1 MSILVNGANGQLG
14 FDVVREL
21 KRRGRPVVGLDHS
34 AMDVTDRESVNA
46 AFDRYRPE
54 TVIHCAAW
62 TNVDQA
68 EEADR
73 RQRVYAVNAAGAQN
87 VAEAC
92 ERCESKMIYLSS
104 DYVFNGQGTQP
115 WRPEDEP
122 GDALN
127 VYGQTKREGEM
138 YVAQTLKRFYIVR
151 ASWVFGIHGRN
162 FVQTILRLA
171 EQHSSLRVVND
182 QYGRPTYTWDLAK
195 LLADMADTER
205 YGIYHATNEGE
216 TVSWADF
223 ARAILAMAGK
233 NTQVIP
239 VTTEEYGVAKAARPQ
254 NSRLDTSKL
263 AASGFSLLPDWK
275 DALKRYLRALDGVN
289 AETSGETAL

>member
-1 MSILVNGANGQLG
+1 
-14 FDVVREL
+14 
-21 KRRGRPVVGLDHS
+21 
-34 AMDVTDRESVNA
+34 MDVTDRESVNA

-87 VAEAC
+87 VAVAC
-92 ERCESKMIYLSS
+92 ERCGSKMIYLSS

-115 WRPEDEP
+115 WRPEDVP

-182 QYGRPTYTWDLAK
+182 Q
-195 LLADMADTER
+195 
-205 YGIYHATNEGE
+205 
-216 TVSWADF
+216 
-223 ARAILAMAGK
+223 
-233 NTQVIP
+233 
-239 VTTEEYGVAKAARPQ
+239 
-254 NSRLDTSKL
+254 
-263 AASGFSLLPDWK
+263 
-275 DALKRYLRALDGVN
+275 
-289 AETSGETAL
+289 